1 MTVVLLALVVVA
13 FVITWL
19 TIPGG
24 RYELKNLTA
33 GRWDSGRVSY
43 PARLFRIGLV
53 ERVECRGEI
62 LGADP
67 RRRRPAPSGMS
78 TGGPICTRFDSASL
92 SPTGAWPQRSP
103 WSASASRRSCN
114 RGQSLGRIHGR
125 GRTRSRAAL
134 LVAADGFSKLLPHLA
149 CRPRRGVRSPP
160 RGAVAVGI
168 KRSIDTRGA
177 IPGLR
182 GAAAMATLKKRLD
195 LFSDAG
201 CLGDSHNRLGE
212 LLKGFQAES
221 TALGRGLP
229 SPGMA
234 RWRLAWGPTGTPPR
248 VGPALSGGGVGV
260 GSGSAPTRTV
270 GGRRATPPAKP
281 TNARRSELGQAAE
294 RATERAGRK
303 PPSGLR
309 APPSTARKGGTIWES
324 VYAEVQYPHR
334 CRPADTGSLDTHC
347 YRCAGCPRGAR
358 EGSCTACLLLS
369 RLMPPW

>member
-1 MTVVLLALVVVA
+1 MSSQERSA
-13 FVITWL
+13 FPATW
-19 TIPGG
+19 
-24 RYELKNLTA
+24 R
-33 GRWDSGRVSY
+33 
-43 PARLFRIGLV
+43 
-53 ERVECRGEI
+53 
-62 LGADP
+62 
-67 RRRRPAPSGMS
+67 
-78 TGGPICTRFDSASL
+78 
-92 SPTGAWPQRSP
+92 
-103 WSASASRRSCN
+103 
-114 RGQSLGRIHGR
+114 GR
-125 GRTRSRAAL
+125 GRHQKKYRHAWSHPWPARRS
-134 LVAADGFSKLLPHLA
+134 GHGHTQET
-149 CRPRRGVRSPP
+149 PR
-160 RGAVAVGI
+160 
-168 KRSIDTRGA
+168 
-177 IPGLR
+177 
-182 GAAAMATLKKRLD
+182 

-212 LLKGFQAES
+212 LLEGFQAES

-229 SPGMA
+229 SPGLA